1 MSVLLLAVL
10 ALPGGLVT
18 ALLAGRRRAAFAV
31 GLATAVAC
39 VVLAASID
47 AADTVPI
54 AGSVIGGSDGLRTLA
69 VAWALSTLI
78 FGVVDALLGDG
89 PAVLGPALI
98 GLGVG
103 AVGLSAADAGIGF
116 TLLTAGAILAA
127 VVPIGMVHGGTAA
140 APGLGLRALRPLL
153 AAGGISLVAVA
164 WGASAV
170 GPFATLGVPG
180 QVDPALA
187 NGLGLALLAI
197 AAASAIRLGAV
208 PAHAWAARYAEA
220 MPASAVPPVLGWG
233 AAAFVLVAFGWLEVT
248 VSTSSA
254 PLSAERGIIVLV
266 AVASV
271 ILGGI
276 AALVHDDVEHVLA
289 YSIVQD
295 AGITLLAISASGATA
310 AAAGRDWILAAVA
323 VKSGLAA
330 WVLVTRATFGSHRQV
345 DLRGWARR
353 SPILGLALAL
363 VLLGAVGL
371 PGMASFEAR
380 ATLIRLAVP
389 GPLAMVVLLAAF
401 APVVFIGRL
410 LVGGVDAMAEPV
422 RSATH
427 ATARIRDFR
436 GAGWADDDSPLR
448 AVPAAVRANRYPL
461 AAVGAVLAAILGL
474 SVAIGG
480 LGSTTVSEGAGA
492 HEPSS
497 TELVS
502 SP

>member
-1 MSVLLLAVL
+1 MSVLLLAAL

-18 ALLAGRRRAAFAV
+18 ALLAGRRHAAFAV

-54 AGSVIGGSDGLRTLA
+54 AGSLIGGSDGLRTLA
-69 VAWALSTLI
+69 VAWAVSTLL
-78 FGVVDALLGDG
+78 FGVIDALLGDG

-116 TLLTAGAILAA
+116 TFLTAGAILAA
-127 VVPIGMVHGGTAA
+127 VVPIGMVHGGSAA
-140 APGLGLRALRPLL
+140 APGLGLRSLRPLL
-153 AAGGISLVAVA
+153 AAGLISLVAVA

-170 GPFATLGVPG
+170 GPYAALGAPG
-180 QVDPALA
+180 QIDPALA
-187 NGLGLALLAI
+187 AGLGMALLAI
-197 AAASAIRLGAV
+197 AAATTIRLGAI
-208 PAHAWAARYAEA
+208 PAHVWAARYAEA

-233 AAAFVLVAFGWLEVT
+233 AAAFVLVALGWVDVT
-248 VSTSSA
+248 ISTTGA
-254 PLSAERGIIVLV
+254 PLATERGIIALI
-266 AVASV
+266 AASSI

-276 AALVHDDVEHVLA
+276 AAIVHDDIEHVLA

-295 AGITLLAISASGATA
+295 AGIALLAFSAPGATA
-310 AAAGRDWILAAVA
+310 AVAGRDWILAAVA

-330 WVLVTRATFGSHRQV
+330 WVLVTRATFGPHRRV

-371 PGMASFEAR
+371 PGMASFDAR
-380 ATLIRLAVP
+380 GTLIRLALP
-389 GPLAMVVLLAAF
+389 GPLAMIVLLAAF

-410 LVGGVDAMAEPV
+410 LVGGVDTMAEPV
-422 RSATH
+422 RSAAH
-427 ATARIRDFR
+427 ATARIRGFR
-436 GAGWADDDSPLR
+436 MVGWAGDDSPLR
-448 AVPAAVRANRYPL
+448 VAPAAIWANRYPL
-461 AAVGAVLAAILGL
+461 AAVAAVLATILGL

-480 LGSTTVSEGAGA
+480 LGSTAVGEG
-492 HEPSS
+492 P
-497 TELVS
+497 
-502 SP
+502 

>member
-1 MSVLLLAVL
+1 M
-10 ALPGGLVT
+10 
-18 ALLAGRRRAAFAV
+18 
-31 GLATAVAC
+31 
-39 VVLAASID
+39 
-47 AADTVPI
+47 
-54 AGSVIGGSDGLRTLA
+54 
-69 VAWALSTLI
+69 
-78 FGVVDALLGDG
+78 
-89 PAVLGPALI
+89 
-98 GLGVG
+98 
-103 AVGLSAADAGIGF
+103 
-116 TLLTAGAILAA
+116 
-127 VVPIGMVHGGTAA
+127 
-140 APGLGLRALRPLL
+140 
-153 AAGGISLVAVA
+153 AVA

-187 NGLGLALLAI
+187 NGLGLALLAV
-197 AAASAIRLGAV
+197 AAAS
-208 PAHAWAARYAEA
+208 A

-254 PLSAERGIIVLV
+254 PLSAERGIIVFV

-295 AGITLLAISASGATA
+295 AGITLLAISTSGATS

-389 GPLAMVVLLAAF
+389 GPLAMIVLLAAF

-427 ATARIRDFR
+427 ATARIRDLR
-436 GAGWADDDSPLR
+436 GAGWGDGDSPWR

-480 LGSTTVSEGAGA
+480 LGSTTVSEGAGGY
-492 HEPSS
+492 EPSS
-497 TELVS
+497 TEIVT